1 MLASPLFQNPMTN
14 QQQGIPHER
23 LYKAK
28 VLIEAL
34 PYMQGFRGQTF
45 LVKVGGSAM
54 EDPALV
60 ESLMR
65 DIVFMEVIGIN
76 PVIVHG
82 GGKAISRAMT
92 DAGLEARFVCGLL
105 VTNERAVAIVEK
117 TLSEVINPTL
127 VEMLKK
133 FGGRGQGFAG
143 TEVFVGEKLEPAAGP
158 DGGRVDLGCVGR
170 VIDFQTDAIEAAIAA
185 EIVPVV
191 SPIASEKGTGQSLN
205 VNADVAAAAL
215 AGRLRA
221 DKIIFISDVLGVMR
235 DPADATS
242 LIGTITRADADKL
255 IAEGVISG
263 GMIPKV
269 RSSQECLA
277 AGVEKVHLID
287 GRIEHSLLLEI
298 FTEDGIGTEIV
309 S

>member
-1 MLASPLFQNPMTN
+1 MVIP
-14 QQQGIPHER
+14 QQGTRQEQID
-23 LYKAK
+23 KAQ

-45 LVKVGGSAM
+45 LIKVGGSAM

-82 GGKAISRAMT
+82 GGKAISRAMSA
-92 DAGLEARFVCGLL
+92 AGLEARFVGGLR
-105 VTNERAVAIVEK
+105 VTDEAAVAIVEK
-117 TLSEVINPTL
+117 TLSQRINPAL
-127 VEMLKK
+127 VQMLTK

-143 TEVFVGEKLEPAAGP
+143 TEVFIGERLPPVVNA
-158 DGGRVDLGCVGR
+158 DGTKADLGCVGS
-170 VIDFQTDAIEAAIAA
+170 VVDFNITKIEAAIAA
-185 EIVPVV
+185 EEVPVV
-191 SPIASEKGTGQSLN
+191 SPIAKEAMTGQSLN

-215 AGRLRA
+215 AGKLGA

-235 DPADATS
+235 DPADRSS
-242 LIGTITRADADKL
+242 LIATITRAEADQL
-255 IAEGVISG
+255 IEDGVISG

-269 RSSQECLA
+269 RSSQECLN

-287 GRIEHSLLLEI
+287 GRIQHSLLLEI

-309 S
+309 P